1 MPQYCFQFFRC
12 CPARIA
18 EVNFVVTAVPGE
30 ISLIALFPRKSIHLL
45 QRLWFGIIRANMHTL
60 HTKSL
65 IIVEELYFGEILLL
79 FCSRFLNGPIEHFP
93 GHEIR
98 HPD

>member
-45 QRLWFGIIRANMHTL
+45 QRLRFSIIRANMHTL
-60 HTKSL
+60 HTKLSL
-65 IIVEELYFGEILLL
+65 IHI
-79 FCSRFLNGPIEHFP
+79 
-93 GHEIR
+93 
-98 HPD
+98 

>member
-79 FCSRFLNGPIEHFP
+79 FAVAS
-93 GHEIR
+93 
-98 HPD
+98 